1 MKWVSA
7 FSFLPINYAV
17 ELARS
22 EDRTQRLT
30 FDSNLNGEKVRVR
43 FSNRYAKNPLRL
55 RSVTVGIV
63 RGDRVEGL
71 RPVTLRGKREIAL
84 APGEEAW
91 SDETELS
98 VRAGDRLAVT
108 GYTEE
113 PQSVESVCAFW
124 SAEGP
129 LVELSGSGD
138 YTGGEAFEPV
148 PSAEIYPVVAEDANP
163 VKAFFFYGV
172 SGLQVWTDDEVRTVV
187 MFGDSITHMGMI
199 SNALSARLAEAYPG
213 KVSVINR
220 GIGGNRLLYDAT
232 KVEFLPAEGAC
243 FGPAGVSRFEED
255 VFGQESADAVLV
267 LEGINDIMHPI
278 QFGHEDEAVTA
289 EELVNGFHRLIDI
302 AHRHGAKIF
311 GATVTPSGNDDYPAE
326 WMPRFE
332 EVRTEL
338 NRRLREG
345 IGFDGVFDYDAAI
358 RDEARPDYIRADC
371 HIGDGLHPND
381 KGGRLMAET
390 IDLSALMGR

>member
-43 FSNRYAKNPLRL
+43 FSNRYAKKELRL

-63 RGDRVEGL
+63 RGDRVENI
-71 RPVTLRGKREIAL
+71 RPVTLRGRREIAL

-98 VRAGDRLAVT
+98 VRALDRLAVT
-108 GYTEE
+108 GYTGE
-113 PQSVESVCAFW
+113 PQSV
-124 SAEGP
+124 
-129 LVELSGSGD
+129 GD
-138 YTGGEAFEPV
+138 YTGGGPFEPV
-148 PSAEIYPVVAEDANP
+148 PSAEIYPVIAEDANP

-172 SGLQVWTDDEVRTVV
+172 SGLQVWTDDDVKTVV

-199 SNALSARLAEAYPG
+199 TNALSARLAEAYPG

-232 KVEFLPAEGAC
+232 KVDFLPAEGSC

-255 VFGQESADAVLV
+255 VFGQENADAVLV

-278 QFGHEDEAVTA
+278 QFGHEEEAVTA
-289 EELVNGFHRLIDI
+289 EELVNGFRTLIDI
-302 AHRHGAKIF
+302 ARRHGAKIF
-311 GATVTPSGNDDYPAE
+311 GATVTPCGSDDYPAE
-326 WMPRFE
+326 WMRRFE

-358 RDEARPDYIRADC
+358 RDGARPDRIRAGC

>member
-43 FSNRYAKNPLRL
+43 FSNRYAKNPLCL

-63 RGDRVEGL
+63 RGDRVEEL

-289 EELVNGFHRLIDI
+289 EELVNGFRRLIDI

-381 KGGRLMAET
+381 KGGKLMAET